1 MATYKITKSFVDKI
15 EFEKTGQKIYR
26 DASLIGF
33 ALRVTQK
40 SKTYIAERR
49 KEGKNYRIAIGKHFE
64 ITATEARTKAES
76 ILTQIGTGE
85 DPRKPQKIK
94 KHIPTLIVAY
104 QEYINE
110 RSLKGKTLISYN
122 KQIKNYLADFQDV
135 RLSEITRQDIV
146 VKFKEIT
153 KVSPAQANA
162 SMRLLRAIY
171 TWAEFT
177 YTDENEQPLLK
188 DNPIKILT
196 AKKLWNNIKA
206 KTSYLEEDD
215 AGNFFNALLNY
226 QDETRWHNKPYA
238 NNARDLYLLIML
250 TGIRLDEGQ
259 CLQWDRDVD
268 MKKGLLIFHDPKNGD
283 NHQLPMGDFL
293 FEIFKLRY
301 AQKGSEWVFPSRQNE
316 GQHITNM
323 RAGLA
328 TLNQKAGTNIT
339 THDLRRTYAS
349 IANHLDYSVATIKRL
364 LNHRDSSR
372 QNDVTL
378 RYIQMSTKKLKQ
390 AMNDIEQQLFEYSSV
405 TLSDAVNKLKASN

>member
-1 MATYKITKSFVDKI
+1 MATYKITKSFVDKV

-26 DASLIGF
+26 DASLVGF
-33 ALRVTQK
+33 GLRVTQK

-49 KEGKNYRIAIGKHFE
+49 KEGKNFRIAIGKHFE
-64 ITATEARTKAES
+64 ITATEARSKAES

-85 DPRKPQKIK
+85 DPRKPEKVRKQ
-94 KHIPTLIVAY
+94 IPTLIVAY
-104 QEYINE
+104 QEYITE
-110 RSLKGKTLISYN
+110 RTLKHKTLNSYN
-122 KQIKNYLADFQDV
+122 KQINSYLYDFQNI

-146 VKFKEIT
+146 AKFKEIT
-153 KVSPAQANA
+153 KVSPAQANS

-177 YTDENEQPLLK
+177 YTDENEQPVLR

-196 AKKLWNNIKA
+196 AKKLWNNIKP
-206 KTSYLEEDD
+206 KTSYLEEDE
-215 AGNFFNALLNY
+215 AGNFFSALLNY

-259 CLQWDRDVD
+259 CLQWGRDVD
-268 MKKGLLIFHDPKNGD
+268 MNKGVLIFHDPKNGD
-283 NHQLPMGDFL
+283 DHQLPMGDFL
-293 FEIFKLRY
+293 FEIFRLRY
-301 AQKGSEWVFPSRQNE
+301 TQKGNEWVFPSRQNE
-316 GQHITNM
+316 GSHITNM
-323 RAGLA
+323 RTALA
-328 TLNQKAGTNIT
+328 KLNDTARTNIT
-339 THDLRRTYAS
+339 THDLRRTYAT
-349 IANHLDYSVATIKRL
+349 IANDLDYSVATIKRL

-390 AMNDIEQQLFEYSSV
+390 AMNDIEQQVFEYTGI
-405 TLSDAVNKLKASN
+405 TLQDAIYKIKASS

>member
-1 MATYKITKSFVDKI
+1 
-15 EFEKTGQKIYR
+15 
-26 DASLIGF
+26 
-33 ALRVTQK
+33 
-40 SKTYIAERR
+40 
-49 KEGKNYRIAIGKHFE
+49 
-64 ITATEARTKAES
+64 
-76 ILTQIGTGE
+76 
-85 DPRKPQKIK
+85 
-94 KHIPTLIVAY
+94 
-104 QEYINE
+104 
-110 RSLKGKTLISYN
+110 
-122 KQIKNYLADFQDV
+122 
-135 RLSEITRQDIV
+135 
-146 VKFKEIT
+146 
-153 KVSPAQANA
+153 
-162 SMRLLRAIY
+162 
-171 TWAEFT
+171 
-177 YTDENEQPLLK
+177 
-188 DNPIKILT
+188 
-196 AKKLWNNIKA
+196 
-206 KTSYLEEDD
+206 
-215 AGNFFNALLNY
+215 
-226 QDETRWHNKPYA
+226 
-238 NNARDLYLLIML
+238 ML

-405 TLSDAVNKLKASN
+405 TLNDAVNKLKASN

>member
-226 QDETRWHNKPYA
+226 QDETLWHNKPYA
-238 NNARDLYLLIML
+238 NNARDL
-250 TGIRLDEGQ
+250 
-259 CLQWDRDVD
+259 
-268 MKKGLLIFHDPKNGD
+268 
-283 NHQLPMGDFL
+283 
-293 FEIFKLRY
+293 
-301 AQKGSEWVFPSRQNE
+301 
-316 GQHITNM
+316 
-323 RAGLA
+323 
-328 TLNQKAGTNIT
+328 
-339 THDLRRTYAS
+339 
-349 IANHLDYSVATIKRL
+349 
-364 LNHRDSSR
+364 
-372 QNDVTL
+372 
-378 RYIQMSTKKLKQ
+378 
-390 AMNDIEQQLFEYSSV
+390 
-405 TLSDAVNKLKASN
+405 

>member
-1 MATYKITKSFVDKI
+1 MSTYKITKSFVDKV

-26 DASLIGF
+26 DASLVGF

-49 KEGKNYRIAIGKHFE
+49 KDGKNYRVAIGKYFE
-64 ITATEARTKAES
+64 ITATEARIKAET

-94 KHIPTLIVAY
+94 KQIPTLMVAY
-104 QEYINE
+104 QDYINE
-110 RSLKGKTLISYN
+110 RNLKGKTVISYN
-122 KQIKNYLADFQDV
+122 KQMNNYLSGFQNI

-146 VKFKEIT
+146 TKFKEIT
-153 KVSPAQANA
+153 KVSPAQANG

-177 YTDENEQPLLK
+177 YTDEDEQPLLK

-206 KTSYLEEDD
+206 KTSYLEEED
-215 AGNFFNALLNY
+215 AGNFFSALLNY
-226 QDETRWHNKPYA
+226 QDETRWHSKPYA

-250 TGIRLDEGQ
+250 TGVRLDEGQ
-259 CLQWDRDVD
+259 CLRWETDVD
-268 MKKGLLIFHDPKNGD
+268 MNKGLLIFHDPKNGED
-283 NHQLPMGDFL
+283 HHLPMGDFL

-301 AQKGSEWVFPSRQNE
+301 AQKGNEWVFPSRQNE
-316 GQHITNM
+316 GYHITNM
-323 RAGLA
+323 RTALA
-328 TLNQKAGTNIT
+328 KLNEMSGTNIT
-339 THDLRRTYAS
+339 THDLRRTYAT
-349 IANHLDYSVATIKRL
+349 IANDLDYSVATIKRL
-364 LNHRDSSR
+364 LNHKDSSR

-390 AMNDIEQQLFEYSSV
+390 AMNDIEQQIFEYTQI
-405 TLSDAVNKLKASN
+405 TLHDAINKIKASS